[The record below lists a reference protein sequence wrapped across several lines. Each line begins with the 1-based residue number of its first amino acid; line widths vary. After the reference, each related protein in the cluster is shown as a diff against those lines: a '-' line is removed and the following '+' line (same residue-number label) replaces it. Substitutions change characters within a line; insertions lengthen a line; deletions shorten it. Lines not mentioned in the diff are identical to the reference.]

1 MKTHHLYSTA
11 MILAAAAM
19 ISAQPLSAQTISG
32 TQTKA
37 VNMTEGKLTVTGTGF
52 LNVEKNAVNLNKE
65 IQSLLEIEILEGG
78 RISGKRALALDPDM
92 EKGVTGELI
101 RLNNAG
107 TMTGTENQAI
117 DLSHMI
123 NTSATITNTG
133 AISASQKGAVKLGN
147 NATLINSGLI
157 ETTGKRHHRQ
167 KLQPRGRRHLHIRP
181 RASAHQ
187 LRRRQNHR
195 HETRRHRGRR
205 SRRHQLRPD

>member
-107 TMTGTENQAI
+107 TGNQAI

-157 ETTGKRHHRQ
+157 ETTAAGENGITAK
-167 KLQPRGRRHLHIRP
+167 IT
-181 RASAHQ
+181 
-187 LRRRQNHR
+187 
-195 HETRRHRGRR
+195 TRRTTASPHSPTGF
-205 SRRHQLRPD
+205 SSPTPETAESSA